1 MPSPDQ
7 PADDHMF
14 RTEGMSRRIPYPNRR
29 RQRAEHM
36 AAVVMNAIAPVLRN
50 DGEVNGNRHAQRALE
65 DIFNAIGV
73 EVITDQDR
81 AAAGLRLRDWGGYT
95 LEELAI
101 LEAHRLSSMMKP
113 MVGAIPVWMGVDFAI
128 DAIKPEDLTE
138 GDVDR
143 VAKAIEAAVMRC
155 GPIYEVDLKA
165 IARDAIIA
173 DRTRS
178 RTFVKDA
185 KL

>member
-1 MPSPDQ
+1 M
-7 PADDHMF
+7 
-14 RTEGMSRRIPYPNRR
+14 RRCWEDLTKIFY
-29 RQRAEHM
+29 A
-36 AAVVMNAIAPVLRN
+36 
-50 DGEVNGNRHAQRALE
+50 NGA
-65 DIFNAIGV
+65 
-73 EVITDQDR
+73 EVITDADR
-81 AAAGLRLRDWGGYT
+81 ATAGLKPRDNLGYT
-95 LEELAI
+95 LDELHI
-101 LEAHRLSSMMKP
+101 LEAHSTLAMTAP
-113 MVGAIPVWMGVDFAI
+113 MVVMGMDFAK

-155 GPIYEVDLKA
+155 GPIYDVDLKA